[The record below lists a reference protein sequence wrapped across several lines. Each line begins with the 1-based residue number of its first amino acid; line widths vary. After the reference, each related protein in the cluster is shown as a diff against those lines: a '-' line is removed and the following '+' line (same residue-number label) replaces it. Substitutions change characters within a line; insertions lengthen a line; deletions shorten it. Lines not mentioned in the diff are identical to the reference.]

1 VSESLSDRKEAKV
14 SVIMQTPE
22 YLPEIPM
29 SSFQLMVG
37 AGALL
42 IAAALLLGLRRTRNV
57 TVQRSL
63 LTDELMIYLGR
74 IADALERNAPEM
86 AMTGIE
92 RRIEE
97 REHPKLDGK
106 VHEMPFSMLGRE
118 YPEKK

>member
-1 VSESLSDRKEAKV
+1 MFLF
-14 SVIMQTPE
+14 MQTPG
-22 YLPEIPM
+22 YLPDIPM

-74 IADALERNAPEM
+74 IADALERTAPPNREM
-86 AMTGIE
+86 IIAEIE

-97 REHPKLDGK
+97 RAEPKSKEK
-106 VHEMPFSMLGRE
+106 VHEMPISVFGRE
-118 YPEKK
+118 FPEKK

>member
-1 VSESLSDRKEAKV
+1 MFVT
-14 SVIMQTPE
+14 MQTPE

-57 TVQRSL
+57 KVQRSL

-74 IADALERNAPEM
+74 IADALERNALPNQEM
-86 AMTGIE
+86 AMTGNE

-97 REHPKLDGK
+97 REHPKLNGK

>member
-1 VSESLSDRKEAKV
+1 
-14 SVIMQTPE
+14 MQTPE

-57 TVQRSL
+57 QVQRSL

-74 IADALERNAPEM
+74 IADALERNALPNQEM
-86 AMTGIE
+86 VITGNE
-92 RRIEE
+92 RRSEE
-97 REHPKLDGK
+97 REQPKLNGK